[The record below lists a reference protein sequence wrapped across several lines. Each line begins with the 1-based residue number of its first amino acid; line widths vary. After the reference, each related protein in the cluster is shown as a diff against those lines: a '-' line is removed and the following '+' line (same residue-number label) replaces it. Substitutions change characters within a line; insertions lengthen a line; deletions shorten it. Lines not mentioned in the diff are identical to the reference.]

1 MGVNDRVITVCFSS
15 AADEERMAAASLTRE
30 KMSTMPNATSSLVDA
45 SEKDFD
51 LTPFQRQII
60 ALTVAG
66 YSSQD
71 SAKKIG
77 ISERALKRHF
87 SKICDK
93 LRVSNPLELILFAL
107 HRQLIDT

>member
-1 MGVNDRVITVCFSS
+1 MT
-15 AADEERMAAASLTRE
+15 AASLTME
-30 KMSTMPNATSSLVDA
+30 KGSTMPDPTSSLVDA

-66 YSSQD
+66 YSSEE
-71 SAKKIG
+71 SAMKVG

-87 SKICDK
+87 SAICDK
-93 LRVSNPLELILFAL
+93 LCVSNPLELILLAL
-107 HRQLIDT
+107 HRQLVDT